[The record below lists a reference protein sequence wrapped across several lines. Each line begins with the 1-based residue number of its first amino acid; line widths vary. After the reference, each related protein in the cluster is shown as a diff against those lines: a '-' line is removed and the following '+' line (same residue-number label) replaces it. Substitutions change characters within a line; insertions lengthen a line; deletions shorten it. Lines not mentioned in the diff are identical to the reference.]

1 MQAKD
6 LTGFGE
12 IHALLGHGTEFEG
25 KLTFDGRVRIDGTF
39 RGEIWSE
46 GMLVLGDGARIDA
59 RIEVGTLIVN
69 GGELRGSVKAT
80 ELVELHAPAQ
90 VHCDI
95 DAPQLFIDKGVHFEG
110 RCTMADAE
118 IHEID
123 EGPEETAITADP
135 EPSGLPEDPEPAEL
149 PADEERRADDGVAE
163 APGDVSAEDLDQDAT

>member
-12 IHALLGHGTEFEG
+12 IHALLGRGTEFEG
-25 KLTFDGRVRIDGTF
+25 KLTFDGRVRIDGTC

-46 GMLVLGDGARIDA
+46 GMLVLGEGSQIDA

-69 GGELRGSVKAT
+69 GGELRGAVKAT
-80 ELVELHAPAQ
+80 EIVELHAPAR

-123 EGPEETAITADP
+123 ESPDENEITAAPVPAEEAAEEAPEEAGRQEPDQEETA
-135 EPSGLPEDPEPAEL
+135 
-149 PADEERRADDGVAE
+149 EEESRSSDDE
-163 APGDVSAEDLDQDAT
+163 AP

>member
-12 IHALLGHGTEFEG
+12 IHALLGRGTEFEG

-46 GMLVLGDGARIDA
+46 GMLVLGEGSQIDA

-69 GGELRGSVKAT
+69 GGELRGAVKAT
-80 ELVELHAPAQ
+80 EVVELHAPAR

-123 EGPEETAITADP
+123 EGPDETEITAAP
-135 EPSGLPEDPEPAEL
+135 APAEDPEEPR
-149 PADEERRADDGVAE
+149 EEETGEEETGEEETGEEESPSPEEE
-163 APGDVSAEDLDQDAT
+163 AP